1 MDSGNAL
8 LIRLGKTM
16 TSIHPNSRRR
26 GLQMIERFILKHNS
40 SLNSL
45 QMIKLWKGLYYCL
58 WLADKVPI
66 QREIA
71 VNISKFQRLFTSV
84 ELWSSF
90 IYEFY
95 NMLRQRWDIID
106 RLRMDKFMFL
116 QRVMI
121 AESLDIIKKKEYDKI
136 YIEHLLNIY
145 QICIFSTSG
154 CNKSKLFNSSGIG
167 ISLIFCHQ
175 FPQEFVYFLNSQFS
189 ENKCNNERNNINIL
203 FELIAELFVNII
215 RDCNNR
221 LVIKTIHEQ
230 LIRKFTNIDSLLKDS
245 LIEEGLL
252 DISDI
257 TISQYTREII
267 VIFLQIVCRK
277 LFGLASSKEI
287 SQSNRN
293 ILYKSIEII
302 DNTIPKVQNISEIS
316 ALPINSKNKR
326 NLINE
331 ESIKSYKEPSF
342 KKKVRF
348 DMSQNMRM
356 LLPDSLATSKAL
368 VKLFARD
375 NSDKKQND
383 EIKCVL
389 VKQQSNKQVSEKN
402 NIGNSEVVEVIP
414 ANEALSKP
422 PDLNHIPLKSILK
435 KKEFA

>member
-1 MDSGNAL
+1 MDSGNVL

-26 GLQMIERFILKHNS
+26 GLQIIERFILKHRS

-71 VNISKFQRLFTSV
+71 INISKFQRLFTSV
-84 ELWSSF
+84 ELWNSF

-95 NMLRQRWDIID
+95 NMLTQRWDIID

-121 AESLDIIKKKEYDKI
+121 AESLDIIKKKEYDKV
-136 YIEHLLNIY
+136 YIEHLLNTY
-145 QICIFSTSG
+145 QMCIFTT
-154 CNKSKLFNSSGIG
+154 SGIG

-189 ENKCNNERNNINIL
+189 ENKCNHERSNINIL

-221 LVIKTIHEQ
+221 VVIKTIHEQ
-230 LIRKFTNIDSLLKDS
+230 LIRRFTNIDSLLKDS
-245 LIEEGLL
+245 LIGGLL

-257 TISQYTREII
+257 TISQYTKEVID
-267 VIFLQIVCRK
+267 IFLQIVCRK

-287 SQSNRN
+287 NQSNRN

-302 DNTIPKVQNISEIS
+302 ESAIPKIQNIPEIS

-331 ESIKSYKEPSF
+331 ESIKSYKPSP
-342 KKKVRF
+342 KKVRF

-375 NSDKKQND
+375 NSNKKQND

-402 NIGNSEVVEVIP
+402 NIGDSEIVEVIP

-422 PDLNHIPLKSILK
+422 PDLSHVPLKSILK
-435 KKEFA
+435 KREFA